1 MILKTNTIKGF
12 KTTEEER
19 RRKDKIFINRGYFM
33 SSTLS
38 ANYSTHD
45 FISSFDSAMG
55 DCVEAETP
63 ILWPPD
69 AKS

>member
-1 MILKTNTIKGF
+1 
-12 KTTEEER
+12 
-19 RRKDKIFINRGYFM
+19 M
-33 SSTLS
+33 SSILP

-45 FISSFDSAMG
+45 FISFSDSAMG

-69 AKS
+69 VKS